1 MRFLKTLQ
9 VFNRDTSLED
19 FNRCRPKIAILLGDS
34 KYYDSKTEMIDKYFK
49 RQLFDRAV
57 EYYCEEI
64 SDDSVVDGIP
74 WKELKK
80 RVIGSEEYKKEA
92 WF

>member
-1 MRFLKTLQ
+1 
-9 VFNRDTSLED
+9 
-19 FNRCRPKIAILLGDS
+19 
-34 KYYDSKTEMIDKYFK
+34 MIDKYFK